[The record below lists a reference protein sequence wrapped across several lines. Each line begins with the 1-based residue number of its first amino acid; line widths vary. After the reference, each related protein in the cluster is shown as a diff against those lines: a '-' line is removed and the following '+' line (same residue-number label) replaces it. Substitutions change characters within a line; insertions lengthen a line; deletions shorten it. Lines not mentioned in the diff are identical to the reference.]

1 MTKEI
6 FMSDLLV
13 VASKVKQYI
22 KEKSQMNTS
31 ASTLEA
37 LTAVV
42 KTACDQAI
50 SRAQAD
56 GRKTVMDRDFSTS

>member
-1 MTKEI
+1 MADI
-6 FMSDLLV
+6 LV

-37 LTAVV
+37 LSQVV
-42 KTACDQAI
+42 KSACDAAI
-50 SRAQAD
+50 SKAQAE
-56 GRKTVMDRDFSTS
+56 GRKTVMDRDVTGAPATGA